1 MPYAIILSFRVCTS
15 FVNSNLNSSL
25 YVSQFTHYSGCC
37 SYRHMRVE
45 NNVFFL
51 HQYMQDRV
59 LSMSQLKTAWP
70 MHFLVGSHNTYLLSL
85 VEKKYL
91 GYWNFSNTLP
101 QGGGFISRECS
112 NLGTFWDIF
121 WTYWAFWEFWTFW
134 EVLWHFGHFG
144 IFGSSHFYKYFC
156 MLAY

>member
-37 SYRHMRVE
+37 SYRHMRVK

-91 GYWNFSNTLP
+91 GY
-101 QGGGFISRECS
+101 
-112 NLGTFWDIF
+112 
-121 WTYWAFWEFWTFW
+121 
-134 EVLWHFGHFG
+134 
-144 IFGSSHFYKYFC
+144 
-156 MLAY
+156 